1 MTERRWNFEDEARAM
16 WSVFTVCALTTLSAL
31 ALFAYCFLN

>member
-16 WSVFTVCALTTLSAL
+16 WSVFTVCALTALSGL
-31 ALFAYCFLN
+31 ALFAALVLN